1 MKKRILSFVLC
12 LILIATVSTTAIPV
26 MAATTMTMTA
36 LSQSGAAAKANDV
49 VTIASPDELD
59 AFAKYVDNSKNT
71 DGVTFKLLNDIVYN
85 TGDASDYAETTGLRT
100 YATAGDYNKPFKGI
114 FEGNNKTIS
123 GLYINSTDRY
133 VGLIGSLGGATV
145 QNLSIV
151 NSYIYTAKTGASAI
165 AGAVNAGTN
174 IISNVYV
181 DAIIEACVDAGQN
194 HGYVGG
200 IVGLLSGAISL
211 SISNVTVEGSYTS
224 GKASVGGVVGRIQ
237 SVPFEIENCISR
249 ANVTGTQCVG
259 GIVGYEKTTTSSYTN
274 VYVNATITST
284 DTTNTYAYIGGVVG
298 QTESTS
304 KLSISDA
311 VVEGIITA
319 TKGSVG
325 GVVGEITN
333 TSVVVNITRA
343 VNHAP
348 VTGSTAVGGI
358 VGYSKTSNITVN
370 NCITGGYMTA
380 KKGWSGYIVGRN
392 DADNGCTVNNCA
404 YVTDNIDFSDNNG
417 GAVGKKPVD
426 NSCCTTVDDIT
437 KVAAAVTWDDEK
449 WTERYSESIIIPTTV
464 ANMIKNAPGGVM
476 AQASTKDAD
485 GKYSVRFLVP
495 VDTLDYD
502 AAALYITATT
512 SSGTTKKY
520 FVNVTTAYTSVIA
533 HGEPAYASDHGG
545 KYFLA
550 HAIVGVD
557 EPGENITWT
566 VQVITVSNDVKN
578 ETQAFTFTGV
588 SANETEVK

>member
-26 MAATTMTMTA
+26 MAATTMTMTE

-49 VTIASPDELD
+49 VTIANPDELD

-85 TGDASDYAETTGLRT
+85 TGDASDYAEDSGLRT
-100 YATAGDYNKPFKGI
+100 YAPAGDYNKPFKGI

-123 GLYINSTDRY
+123 GLYINSTERY

-151 NSYIYTAKTGASAI
+151 NSYIYTTKTGASAI
-165 AGAVNAGTN
+165 AGAVNAGENT
-174 IISNVYV
+174 ISNVYV
-181 DAIIEACVDAGQN
+181 DAIITAVSDQS

-200 IVGLLSGAISL
+200 VVGLSQNATLL

-224 GKASVGGVVGRIQ
+224 EKKSVGGVVGYITNPLTI
-237 SVPFEIENCISR
+237 SNSISR

-284 DTTNTYAYIGGVVG
+284 DTTNSYAYIGGVVG
-298 QTESTS
+298 QTETTS
-304 KLSISDA
+304 KISISDA
-311 VVEGIITA
+311 VVEGEITA

-333 TSVVVNITRA
+333 ASVEVKITRA

-348 VTGSTAVGGI
+348 VTGNTAVGGI
-358 VGYSKTSNITVN
+358 VGYSKTSEITVN

-392 DADNGCTVNNCA
+392 DKENGCTVNNCA
-404 YVTDNIDFSDNNG
+404 YVTDNIDYSDNNG
-417 GAVGKKPVD
+417 GAVGNKTVD
-426 NSCCTTVDDIT
+426 NTCCTTVDDIT
-437 KVAAAVTWDDEK
+437 KVAAAVTWDDEN
-449 WTERYSESIIIPTTV
+449 WTERYSNSIIIPTTV
-464 ANMIKNAPGGVM
+464 ANMIKNAPGDVM

-485 GKYSVRFLVP
+485 GTYSVRFLVP

-533 HGEPAYASDHGG
+533 HGEPAYASDYGG

-578 ETQAFTFTGV
+578 ETMAFTFTGV
-588 SANETEVK
+588 